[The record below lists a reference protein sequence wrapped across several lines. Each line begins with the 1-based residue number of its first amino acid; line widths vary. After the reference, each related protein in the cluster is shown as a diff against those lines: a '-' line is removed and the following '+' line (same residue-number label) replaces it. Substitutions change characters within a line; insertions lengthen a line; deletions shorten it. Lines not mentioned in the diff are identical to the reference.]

1 MASDGYSLGKAH
13 WGGGRQGGS
22 SEEAASGK
30 SFLRGKPDLGLEGC
44 VGALCEKKRGKLL
57 ECGEKSQKSTLD
69 VWGWMEIE

>member
-30 SFLRGKPDLGLEGC
+30 SFLRGKPDPGLEGY
-44 VGALCEKKRGKLL
+44 VRQELSEREARPG
-57 ECGEKSQKSTLD
+57 S
-69 VWGWMEIE
+69 